1 MYTCRWLE
9 YQLQLMEV
17 WRISLLRQMWILT
30 PLARHICLDC
40 DKKKE
45 NYFVFSRIIVVAIAQ
60 YTPTSVVSSTCLLTF
75 HHRFY
80 WLSLFISRKL
90 GCWLAYTAEW
100 FICACCFISFSS
112 LKHGPSMWK
121 VKHLSVLMR
130 GNTICNSVFVGIAAI
145 YQFSTMDMCMAC
157 VLTSTL
163 MLSLQKR

>member
-1 MYTCRWLE
+1 MIRVQVTIDGDLKNRFVE
-9 YQLQLMEV
+9 TNV
-17 WRISLLRQMWILT
+17 VLT

-45 NYFVFSRIIVVAIAQ
+45 NYFIFSRIIVVAIAQ

-90 GCWLAYTAEW
+90 GCWLAYTAGW
-100 FICACCFISFSS
+100 FICVCCFINFSS

-130 GNTICNSVFVGIAAI
+130 GTTICNSVFVRIAAI